1 MKIKKIITVLAT
13 TSIIGTSVVTPLNTL
28 STEAFAAVGTQAV
41 IENPNLVKFNFDKL
55 TETPSFKFKNWLIGG
70 IHGDAQLNSY
80 NFTQNGN
87 EYAVTGTTKLIRVN
101 SPTEIDIVNN
111 YTTGTGVIDAHITTM
126 IQNIDTEIGKEYT
139 LSVNY
144 KNSNASGISMRL
156 GLGGVTNGSVMS
168 DGNSEGTLTKT
179 FTATSSKT
187 SIYLQQSS
195 LTVGLNTTNLT
206 DFSAVKSNYQLAKDA
221 VSEMFETNGKVK
233 STVDQAW
240 VDEVQAQVDL
250 VTDPTKKQ
258 ELQTQLD
265 KAKQKIVELA
275 NQDAAS
281 KAVKELFTNNDTSS
295 DSIKN
300 LTDQTAI
307 DAAKALVDQVTD
319 PSVKRELEADI
330 TKAQNLL
337 DEKIEE
343 INQDAA
349 SKAVKELFTND
360 DTSSD
365 SIKNLTDQAAI
376 DAAKAL
382 VNLVTDP
389 SSKKALEADITKAQ
403 NLLDKKIAD
412 INAASQ
418 AVKELFTNN
427 DTSSDSIKGL
437 TDQAAIDAAKALVGQ
452 VTDADIKATLEADIT
467 KAQNLLDERT
477 ERENLAAASEAVER
491 LFTNNDTASNTIKN
505 VTSQTSIDAAKA
517 LVNLVTDA
525 TAKSALEADIA
536 KAQNLLDERTE
547 KENQAAATKAV
558 EKLFK
563 DDDISSDAIKKTTD
577 QTDID
582 AAQQIVNTVTDPAK
596 KSELQQSINK
606 AQRQLELGEVTID
619 AYNVGS
625 HYITGTTKAGVTKV
639 GIYVNGKL
647 IRTATASNGTYQIY
661 ASTLPELQAAGQA
674 FEIAPIAT
682 DGTIG
687 LKSSSVVEAK
697 ILPDKIAKPTI
708 DNYFTGDKYIT
719 GSVSTDAKRIA
730 LYIDGQFVRYGAIT
744 DGTFSIYAF
753 DIAQMNTEDQTFEVV
768 AVDDLGYEGERASSE
783 VKMKAPKGNVSPNA
797 STTLST
803 YNTGTVTGDVY
814 MIALYVDGN
823 FVRYG
828 AVTGTDYKV
837 YIYDVPALRV
847 AGTTFEIKALDTVG
861 NVLYTS
867 TQTIK

>member
-1 MKIKKIITVLAT
+1 MKIKKFVSVLAV
-13 TSIIGTSVVTPLNTL
+13 TSIIGTTVVTPLNTL
-28 STEAFAAVGTQAV
+28 STEAFAALGTQAV
-41 IENPNLVKFNFDKL
+41 TENPNLMLNPSFAKE
-55 TETPSFKFKNWLIGG
+55 TETATFKFKNWLTGDTGG
-70 IHGDAQLNSY
+70 AIDNNPFTY
-80 NFTQNGN
+80 TQNGN
-87 EYAVTGTTKLIRVN
+87 EYTTQSGNRTIRVN
-101 SPTEIDIVNN
+101 SPTEFDLMLTLNPTNVNDSYFSIGQFIN
-111 YTTGTGVIDAHITTM
+111 
-126 IQNIDTEIGKEYT
+126 TEIGKEYT
-139 LSVNY
+139 VSVHY
-144 KNSNASGISMRL
+144 KNSGANNPIFRL
-156 GLGGVTNGSVMS
+156 IGPSAVTSS
-168 DGNSEGTLTKT
+168 KSEDTLTMT
-179 FTATSSKT
+179 FTATASQTK
-187 SIYLQQSS
+187 IYVLQNSTQ
-195 LTVGLNTTNLT
+195 LGLNTTTVSN
-206 DFSAVKSNYQLAKDA
+206 FSAVKSDYQMAKDA
-221 VSEMFETNGKVK
+221 VSDMFEANGKVK

-265 KAKQKIVELA
+265 KAKQKVA
-275 NQDAAS
+275 DQVNQDAAS
-281 KAVKELFTNNDTSS
+281 KAVKELFTNNDTTS
-295 DSIKN
+295 DSIKSS
-300 LTDQTAI
+300 TDQAAI
-307 DAAKALVDQVTD
+307 DAAKALVDQIID
-319 PSVKRELEADI
+319 PTIKRELEADI

-337 DEKIEE
+337 DEKMEQ

-360 DTSSD
+360 DPSSD
-365 SIKNLTDQAAI
+365 SIKKLTDQAAI

-412 INAASQ
+412 NNAATQ

-427 DTSSDSIKGL
+427 DTASNSIKGL
-437 TDQAAIDAAKALVGQ
+437 TDQAAIDAAKALVGK
-452 VTDADIKATLEADIT
+452 VTDSDIKTALEADIT
-467 KAQNLLDERT
+467 KAQNLLNERT
-477 ERENLAAASEAVER
+477 ERENLANASQAVKE
-491 LFTNNDTASNTIKN
+491 LFTNNDTASDTIKN

-525 TAKSALEADIA
+525 TAKSALEDDIA

-547 KENQAAATKAV
+547 KESQAAATKAV

-582 AAQQIVNTVTDPAK
+582 AAQQLVNTVTDPAK
-596 KSELQQSINK
+596 KSELQQAINK

-619 AYNVGS
+619 TYNVGS
-625 HYITGTTKAGVTKV
+625 HYITGTTETSVTKV

-661 ASTLPELQAAGQA
+661 ASTLPELQVAGQA

-687 LKSSSVVEAK
+687 LKSNSVVAAK
-697 ILPDKIAKPTI
+697 ILPAKIAKPTI

-730 LYIDGQFVRYGAIT
+730 LYIDGQFVRYGAVT
-744 DGTFSIYAF
+744 NGTFSIYAF
-753 DIAQMNTEDQTFEVV
+753 DVAQMNTEGQTFEVV

-783 VKMKAPKGNVSPNA
+783 VKVKTPKGNVSPNA

-861 NVLYTS
+861 NILYTS
-867 TQTIK
+867 TQTIQ

>member
-1 MKIKKIITVLAT
+1 MKIKKFVSVLAV
-13 TSIIGTSVVTPLNTL
+13 TSIIGTTVVTPLNTL
-28 STEAFAAVGTQAV
+28 STEAFAALGTQAV
-41 IENPNLVKFNFDKL
+41 AENPNLILNPNFAKE
-55 TETPSFKFKNWLIGG
+55 TETATFKFKNWLTSGPG
-70 IHGDAQLNSY
+70 SDFNSNPFVY
-80 NFTQNGN
+80 TQNGN
-87 EYAVTGTTKLIRVN
+87 EYMTQDGRTIKVN
-101 SPTEIDIVNN
+101 SPTEFDLVTNLSAAKPNDNVFSIGQFVN
-111 YTTGTGVIDAHITTM
+111 
-126 IQNIDTEIGKEYT
+126 TEIGKEYT
-139 LSVNY
+139 ISVHY
-144 KNSNASGISMRL
+144 KNSGANNPSIRLSGPTLITSNT
-156 GLGGVTNGSVMS
+156 GE
-168 DGNSEGTLTKT
+168 DTLTMT
-179 FTATSSKT
+179 FTATESQT
-187 SIYLQQSS
+187 RIFLQQSS
-195 LTVGLNTTNLT
+195 TQFGLNTTTVSN
-206 DFSAVKSNYQLAKDA
+206 FSVVKSDYQMAKEA
-221 VSEMFETNGKVK
+221 VSDMFEANGKVK

-265 KAKQKIVELA
+265 KAKQKVADQI

-281 KAVKELFTNNDTSS
+281 KAVKELFTNNDTTS
-295 DSIKN
+295 DSIKSS
-300 LTDQTAI
+300 TDQATI
-307 DAAKALVDQVTD
+307 DAAKALVDQVID
-319 PSVKRELEADI
+319 PNIKRELEADI

-337 DEKIEE
+337 DEKMEQ

-360 DTSSD
+360 DPSSD
-365 SIKNLTDQAAI
+365 SIKKLTDQAAI

-412 INAASQ
+412 NNAATQ

-427 DTSSDSIKGL
+427 DTASNSIKGL
-437 TDQAAIDAAKALVGQ
+437 TDQAAIDAAKALVGK
-452 VTDADIKATLEADIT
+452 VTDSDIKTALEADIT
-467 KAQNLLDERT
+467 KAQNLLNERT
-477 ERENLAAASEAVER
+477 ERENLANASQAVKE
-491 LFTNNDTASNTIKN
+491 LFTNNDTASDTIKN

-547 KENQAAATKAV
+547 KESQAAATKAV

-582 AAQQIVNTVTDPAK
+582 AAQQLVNTVTDPAK
-596 KSELQQSINK
+596 KSELQQAINK

-619 AYNVGS
+619 TYNVGS
-625 HYITGTTKAGVTKV
+625 HYITGTTETSVTKV

-661 ASTLPELQAAGQA
+661 ASTLPELQVDGQA

-730 LYIDGQFVRYGAIT
+730 LYIDGQFVRYGAVT
-744 DGTFSIYAF
+744 NGTFSIYAF
-753 DIAQMNTEDQTFEVV
+753 DVAQMNTEGQTFEVV

-783 VKMKAPKGNVSPNA
+783 VKVKTPKGNVSPNA

-867 TQTIK
+867 TQTIQ